1 MSKIKAEETIKSHL
15 ELKKFFKNIL
25 KPDRTPVS
33 KYEILM
39 VLNNEEGI
47 RIGDLSKKV
56 DITRPNLTP
65 LINALEKDGD
75 VERIKD
81 EKDNRASI
89 VKITKKGK
97 QTYQKSL
104 ELIEERLKEIN
115 NSFNDEELNLINKS
129 FDSIIKT
136 IEK

>member
-1 MSKIKAEETIKSHL
+1 MSKIKAEETIKNHL

-115 NSFNDEELNLINKS
+115 NGFNDEELNLINKS

>member
-1 MSKIKAEETIKSHL
+1 MSKIKAEETIKNHL
-15 ELKKFFKNIL
+15 ELKKFFKNIF

-115 NSFNDEELNLINKS
+115 NGFNDEELNLINKS

>member
-1 MSKIKAEETIKSHL
+1 MSKIKAEETIKNHL